1 MAKKDPTPLP
11 LKKAEDAL
19 SILIVDDDRDFRDTC
34 AFTVKS
40 FGHTARVAETPE
52 QAFELLAGADYDVV
66 LLDVLLGGSSGLQVL
81 REIKASFPDI
91 EVIMM
96 SGHSSVPWAVEA
108 MRGGASDYLV
118 KPFDAAEL
126 RRGLSVAVKVGGLT
140 KENQTLRRALDMDP
154 ASSTLVGRSKDMSDL
169 RKLIRKVGGSEISVL
184 VLGES
189 GTGKEVVARSLH
201 AASLR
206 NEKAFVAVDCAAIAE
221 TLIESE
227 LFGHVKGAFTGADR
241 DRDGLIAAADG
252 GTLFLDEIGEM
263 PAEAQVRLLRVLESG
278 EVRPVGSSAT
288 RTVNV
293 RVIAATNRDLET
305 DGTFRR
311 DLYFRLNVV
320 TLRLPPL
327 RERSEDVPLL
337 ASHFLARYR
346 KAGSTAERFSSEAMA
361 ALENYAWPGNV
372 RELENT
378 VERCCALSSGL
389 AIELADLPSAI
400 QTHVASGDQGGLRT
414 LDEIKREAIRRTLE
428 AVDFDRGKAASILGI
443 DRSTLYRNMKQ
454 YKLTAPRGKKKS
466 GGE

>member
-1 MAKKDPTPLP
+1 MPRKNSTPAPAKKDD
-11 LKKAEDAL
+11 AAL
-19 SILIVDDDRDFRDTC
+19 SILIVDDDRDFRATC
-34 AFTVKS
+34 AITVKS
-40 FGHTARVAETPE
+40 FGHVARVAETQE
-52 QAFELLAGADYDVV
+52 QAFEALAGEDFDVV
-66 LLDVLLGGSSGLQVL
+66 LLDVLLGGSSGLQML
-81 REIKASFPDI
+81 REIKASFPDTEI
-91 EVIMM
+91 IMM
-96 SGHSSVPWAVEA
+96 SGHASVPWAVEA

-126 RRGLSVAVKVGGLT
+126 RRGLTVAVKVGGLT
-140 KENQTLRRALDMDP
+140 KENRTLRRALDMDP
-154 ASSTLVGRSKDMSDL
+154 AASTLVGRSKAMSDL
-169 RKLIRKVGGSEISVL
+169 RKMIRKVGASEISVL
-184 VLGES
+184 ALGES
-189 GTGKEVVARSLH
+189 GTGKEVVARALH

-206 NEKAFVAVDCAAIAE
+206 HDKAFVAVDCAAIAE

-227 LFGHVKGAFTGADR
+227 LFGHVKGAFTGAER
-241 DRDGLIAAADG
+241 DRDGLITAADG

-305 DGTFRR
+305 DESFRR

-327 RERSEDVPLL
+327 RERAEDVPLL

-346 KAGSTAERFSSEAMA
+346 KAGSTAERFSADAMA
-361 ALENYAWPGNV
+361 ALEAYAWPGNV

-389 AIELADLPSAI
+389 AIERADLPTAI
-400 QTHVASGDQGGLRT
+400 QTHVARDDQGGLRT
-414 LDEIKREAIRRTLE
+414 LDEIRREAIKRTLE
-428 AVDFDRGKAASILGI
+428 AVEYDRGKAAAILGI

-454 YKLTAPRGKKKS
+454 YKLTAPRGRKK
-466 GGE
+466 GGG

>member
-1 MAKKDPTPLP
+1 VAKKHPTPP
-11 LKKAEDAL
+11 PSRKDDAAL
-19 SILIVDDDRDFRDTC
+19 SVLIVDDDRDFRDTC

-40 FGHTARVAETPE
+40 FGHKAEVAETPE
-52 QAFELLAGADYDVV
+52 DAFELLAGADFDVV
-66 LLDVLLGGSSGLQVL
+66 MLDVLLGGASGLQVL
-81 REIKASFPDI
+81 RRFKASFPDI
-91 EVIMM
+91 EVVMM

-108 MRGGASDYLV
+108 MRSGAADYLV

-140 KENQTLRRALDMDP
+140 QENRTLRKALDMD
-154 ASSTLVGRSKDMSDL
+154 AAASTLVGRSQAMSDL
-169 RKLIRKVGGSEISVL
+169 RKLIRKVGGSDISVL

-206 NEKAFVAVDCAAIAE
+206 HDKAFVAVDCAAIAE

-241 DRDGLIAAADG
+241 DREGLITAAHG

-288 RTVNV
+288 HTVDV

-305 DGTFRR
+305 DETFRR

-320 TLRLPPL
+320 TLKLPPL
-327 RERSEDVPLL
+327 RDRSADVPLL

-361 ALENYAWPGNV
+361 ALERYSWPGNV
-372 RELENT
+372 RELENA

-389 AIELADLPSAI
+389 AIERSDLPSSI
-400 QTHVASGDQGGLRT
+400 QTHTATDDRDGLRT
-414 LDEIKREAIRRTLE
+414 LDEIRREAVQRTLE
-428 AVDFDRGKAASILGI
+428 SVDYDRGKAASILGI

-454 YKLTAPRGKKKS
+454 YKLTPPRGKKK
-466 GGE
+466 GDEE